1 MLKPGSKLVIEVH
14 DVTIQDAPS
23 TRVAR
28 RVLDLPADDNFS
40 GVRGVDLGYEYP
52 SPGRDLSVRAF
63 LDIDGDL
70 CVGPGDFTTT
80 QAYPIQPGR
89 TEISVELRSI
99 LTAGGGT

>member
-1 MLKPGSKLVIEVH
+1 MEEVGRAVQDGHVHRVTRLLGGSVVE
-14 DVTIQDAPS
+14 
-23 TRVAR
+23 
-28 RVLDLPADDNFS
+28 